1 MIKINIPSYGELN
14 ISHLVFDYNG
24 TIAVDGK
31 ISDNVK
37 GKLKLLKKEID
48 IHILTADTYGNAREN
63 LKEIDVD
70 LHIISKE
77 NGTQDKVNFIKG
89 LGSNNVIAIGNGNN
103 DVLMIKEAR
112 VGICIVGKEGCSS
125 KLLLNS
131 DIVVNSINDC
141 LNMLINTNRLKATLR
156 K

>member
-125 KLLLNS
+125 KVLLNS